1 MGGADAA
8 RASRLESLATLPS
21 GSSSEEG
28 AMPEAVGLVHIVD
41 DDASLRASLDSLFRS
56 VGLATRQYGSAQEF
70 LDAALPEQ
78 PACLVLDVR
87 LPGRSGLDFQ
97 SQLLE
102 LKNPIP
108 VVFMTG
114 HGDISMSVRSMK
126 AGAVDFLTKPFRDQ
140 DMLDAVATALDRD
153 RQRRAQNRDIA
164 GVHQRF
170 ASLSPRERQVMAL
183 VTSGKLNKQVAAEL
197 GLSEITVKIHRGH
210 AMQKMQARSL
220 AELVK
225 MAGVLQLERDG
236 TART

>member
-1 MGGADAA
+1 M
-8 RASRLESLATLPS
+8 R
-21 GSSSEEG
+21 EE
-28 AMPEAVGLVHIVD
+28 AGLVHIVD
-41 DDASLRASLDSLFRS
+41 DDTSLRTALDSLFRS
-56 VGLATRQYGSAQEF
+56 VGMSTRQYGSAQEF
-70 LDAALPEQ
+70 LDAEHPEQ
-78 PACLVLDVR
+78 ASCLVLDVR

-97 SQLLE
+97 AQLLE

-140 DMLDAVATALDRD
+140 DMLDAVAAALDKD
-153 RQRRAQNRDIA
+153 RLRRAQQRDA
-164 GVHQRF
+164 DGVHERF

-183 VTSGKLNKQVAAEL
+183 VTTGRLNKQVAAEL

-236 TART
+236 TLRT

>member
-1 MGGADAA
+1 M
-8 RASRLESLATLPS
+8 R
-21 GSSSEEG
+21 EE
-28 AMPEAVGLVHIVD
+28 AGLVHIVD
-41 DDASLRASLDSLFRS
+41 DDTSLRTALDSLFRS
-56 VGLATRQYGSAQEF
+56 VGMSTRQYGSAQEF
-70 LDAALPEQ
+70 LDAEHPEQ
-78 PACLVLDVR
+78 ASCLVLDVR

-97 SQLLE
+97 AQLLE

-140 DMLDAVATALDRD
+140 DMLDAVAAALDKD
-153 RQRRAQNRDIA
+153 RVRRAQQRDA
-164 GVHQRF
+164 DGVHERF

-183 VTSGKLNKQVAAEL
+183 VTTGRLNKQVAAEL

-236 TART
+236 TLRT

>member
-1 MGGADAA
+1 M
-8 RASRLESLATLPS
+8 S
-21 GSSSEEG
+21 GEEG
-28 AMPEAVGLVHIVD
+28 VMREEAGLVHIVD
-41 DDASLRASLDSLFRS
+41 DDTSLRTALDSLFRS
-56 VGLATRQYGSAQEF
+56 VGMSTRQYGSAQEF
-70 LDAALPEQ
+70 LDAEHPEQ
-78 PACLVLDVR
+78 PSCLVLDVR

-97 SQLLE
+97 TQLLE

-140 DMLDAVATALDRD
+140 DMLDAVAAALDKDRLRRVQQRD
-153 RQRRAQNRDIA
+153 AD
-164 GVHQRF
+164 GVHARF

-183 VTSGKLNKQVAAEL
+183 VTTGRLNKQVAAEL

-236 TART
+236 TLRT

>member
-1 MGGADAA
+1 
-8 RASRLESLATLPS
+8 
-21 GSSSEEG
+21 
-28 AMPEAVGLVHIVD
+28 MPEAVGLVHIVD
-41 DDASLRASLDSLFRS
+41 DDASLRAALDSLFRS

-70 LDAALPEQ
+70 LDAELPEQ

-153 RQRRAQNRDIA
+153 RQRRAQNRDVA
-164 GVHQRF
+164 GVHERF

-183 VTSGKLNKQVAAEL
+183 VTTGKLNKQVAAEL

-225 MAGVLQLERDG
+225 MAGVLQLEADG
-236 TART
+236 TTRT